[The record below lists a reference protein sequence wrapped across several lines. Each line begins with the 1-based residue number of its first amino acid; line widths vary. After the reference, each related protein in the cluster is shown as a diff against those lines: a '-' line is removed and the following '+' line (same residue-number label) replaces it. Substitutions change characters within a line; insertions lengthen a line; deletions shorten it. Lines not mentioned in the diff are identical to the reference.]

1 MASMTLY
8 EFHLEMDT
16 ERGFALSVLIFF
28 LSNVISHFFVLFGD
42 GEHTLRAFATEVHV
56 SSV

>member
-1 MASMTLY
+1 MTLY